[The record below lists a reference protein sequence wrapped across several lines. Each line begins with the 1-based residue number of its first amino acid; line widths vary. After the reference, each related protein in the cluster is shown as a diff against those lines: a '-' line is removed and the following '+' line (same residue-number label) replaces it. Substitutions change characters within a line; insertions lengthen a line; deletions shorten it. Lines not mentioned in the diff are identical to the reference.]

1 MNMKFV
7 EEIEKLQE
15 ENKGTIILAK
25 NGIFFV
31 AIGKDAITLHNT
43 LGLKLTC
50 MKKELCKVGF
60 QVKNVEKYIKKLEN
74 AGNSFALYVK
84 EDQGKMEKIYS
95 FQGKDTEERRSCL
108 DCQKCENRKEEE
120 KDILER
126 VRNLGKA
133 K

>member
-1 MNMKFV
+1 MKFV
-7 EEIEKLQE
+7 EEIKKLQE
-15 ENKGTIILAK
+15 ENEGSIILAK

-50 MKKELCKVGF
+50 MRPELCKVGF
-60 QVKNVEKYIKKLEN
+60 LVKNVEKYIEKLEN

-84 EDQGKMEKIYS
+84 NDKSELKEIYR
-95 FQGKDTEERRSCL
+95 FQGKKTEETRNCL
-108 DCQKCENRKEEE
+108 ECQKCENRKEEE

>member
-1 MNMKFV
+1 MKFV
-7 EEIEKLQE
+7 EEVEKLQE
-15 ENKGTIILAK
+15 ENPGYLVLVKS
-25 NGIFFV
+25 GIFFV
-31 AIGKDAITLHNT
+31 AIGKDGITLNET

-74 AGNSFALYVK
+74 AGNSFILYVRNEKNELEEIYRFSGK
-84 EDQGKMEKIYS
+84 EVSEIRGSLE
-95 FQGKDTEERRSCL
+95 CL
-108 DCQKCENRKEEE
+108 KCENKVEEE

-126 VRNLGKA
+126 VRKLGKV